1 MRSHRYPGDGW
12 GPGAGTGTRP
22 DGGDGGGV
30 DGGRDDGDGV
40 DGGRD
45 DGGGVDGGRDD
56 GDAGVPSAELSLVDV
71 RGAVGVTAVAP
82 SRSGGLAFGRARG
95 AGALRVRGGS
105 GAVVGP
111 GFPAAVTS

>member
-22 DGGDGGGV
+22 DGGDGGGLE
-30 DGGRDDGDGV
+30 DGGV
-40 DGGRD
+40 
-45 DGGGVDGGRDD
+45 DGGGVDGGGVDGGGVD

>member
-22 DGGDGGGV
+22 DGGDGGGLE
-30 DGGRDDGDGV
+30 DGGV
-40 DGGRD
+40 DGGGV

-71 RGAVGVTAVAP
+71 RGTVGVTAVAP